1 MTDKRL
7 FEETFP
13 VKGNMKEKGKEAAIT
28 TQSESMSN
36 LDRLLAGVDGD
47 NLHKE
52 VDTGP
57 AVGKEIW

>member
-1 MTDKRL
+1 L
-7 FEETFP
+7 IEETFP

-28 TQSESMSN
+28 TLSEPMSN
-36 LDRLLAGVDGD
+36 LDRLLAVIDGD

-57 AVGKEIW
+57 VAGKETW